1 MDNLSQFFIMK
12 GCINMKKLTTIILC
26 IVLMIFFTSCNS
38 SQSTQSS
45 NKAPAAA
52 KTITDTSGAKVEIP
66 AKINKIADSWKAH
79 NEVLSVLG
87 AGDKIVATVLSKKSM
102 PWLYKVNPTMDKAV
116 TTFGANFNTEDL
128 MKNKPDIVFVS
139 SGDANANKISSLGIP
154 VVQLNFTTFDTM
166 KKCISLTGEILGE
179 DATKRADKYN
189 NYLDD
194 KVKMVK
200 DITSKIP
207 DAQKPKVLHV
217 ESLSPI
223 GVDGSKTIINE
234 WIEAAGGVNAAK
246 DVTGNMKEVSIEQVM
261 QWNPDIIIFGA
272 NGASGKVNPVS
283 TLLNDPNWQKIA
295 AVKNGKVYQNP
306 TGAFLWDRY
315 SCEEA
320 LQVQWAAKTIHPDKF
335 KDLDIAA
342 ETKNFYKTFL
352 NYDLTSEDV
361 DKILKAQPPTQ

>member
-1 MDNLSQFFIMK
+1 MK
-12 GCINMKKLTTIILC
+12 GCIKMKKLTTIILC
-26 IVLMIFFTSCNS
+26 IFLMAFFTSCN
-38 SQSTQSS
+38 STQSS
-45 NKAPAAA
+45 NKAPAKL
-52 KTITDTSGAKVEIP
+52 KTITDSSGAKVEIP
-66 AKINKIADSWKAH
+66 TKINKIADSWKAH
-79 NEVLSVLG
+79 NEVLTVLG
-87 AGDKIVATVLSKKSM
+87 AGGKIVGTVLSKKSM
-102 PWLYKVNPTMDKAV
+102 PWLYKVNPAMEKAV

-139 SGDANANKISSLGIP
+139 SGDVNANKISSLGIP
-154 VVQLNFTTFDTM
+154 VVQLQFTTFDTM

-179 DATKRADKYN
+179 DATKRADAYN
-189 NYLDD
+189 KYLDE

-207 DAQKPKVLHV
+207 DTEKPKVLHV

-246 DVTGNMKEVSIEQVM
+246 DVTGNMKEVSIEQVIK
-261 QWNPDIIIFGA
+261 WNPDIIIFGA
-272 NGASGKVNPVS
+272 NGSSGKVNSVNK
-283 TLLNDPNWQKIA
+283 LLNDPNWQKIA
-295 AVKNGKVYQNP
+295 AVKNGRVYQNP

-320 LQVQWAAKTIHPDKF
+320 LQVQWAAKTIYPDKF

-342 ETKNFYKTFL
+342 ETKYFYKTFL
-352 NYDLTSEDV
+352 NYDLTNEDV
-361 DKILKAQPPTQ
+361 DNILKAQPPTQ

>member
-1 MDNLSQFFIMK
+1 MVS
-12 GCINMKKLTTIILC
+12 
-26 IVLMIFFTSCNS
+26 FTSCNS
-38 SQSTQSS
+38 SQSTNSS
-45 NKAPAAA
+45 NVTEETNS
-52 KTITDTSGAKVEIP
+52 KTITDMSGAKVKVP
-66 AKINKIADSWKAH
+66 TKINKIADSWKAH

-87 AGDKIVATVLSKKSM
+87 DGDKIVATVLSKRAT
-102 PWLYKVNPTMDKAV
+102 PWLYKVNPTMGEAV

-128 MKNKPDIVFVS
+128 MKNKPDVMFVS

-166 KKCISLTGEILGE
+166 KRCISLTGEILGE
-179 DATKRADKYN
+179 DAKKRADKYN
-189 NYLDD
+189 KYLDD

-207 DAQKPKVLHV
+207 DSEKPKVLHV

-223 GVDGSKTIINE
+223 AVDGSKTIINE

-246 DVTGNMKEVSIEQVM
+246 DVTGNMKEVSLEQIM
-261 QWNPDIIIFGA
+261 QWNPDIIIFGGDGS
-272 NGASGKVNPVS
+272 NGKVTSVNN
-283 TLLNDPNWQKIA
+283 LLNDLNWQKIA

-306 TGAFLWDRY
+306 AGAYLWDRY

-342 ETKNFYKTFL
+342 ETKSFYKTFL
-352 NYDLTSEDV
+352 NYDLTNEDV

>member
-1 MDNLSQFFIMK
+1 
-12 GCINMKKLTTIILC
+12 MKKITTIILC
-26 IVLMIFFTSCNS
+26 IFLMIFFTACNS

-45 NKAPAAA
+45 NKSSSTQETSSKT
-52 KTITDTSGAKVEIP
+52 KTITDTSGAKVQVP
-66 AKINKIADSWKAH
+66 TKINKVADSWKAH

-87 AGDKIVATVLSKKSM
+87 AGDKIVETVLSEKSM
-102 PWLYKVNPTMDKAV
+102 PWLYKVNPAMKKAV

-166 KKCISLTGEILGE
+166 KKCVSLTGEILGG
-179 DATKRADKYN
+179 DAAKRADKYN
-189 NYLDD
+189 KYLDD

-200 DITSKIP
+200 DVTSKIP
-207 DAQKPKVLHV
+207 DSERPKVLHV

-246 DVTGNMKEVSIEQVM
+246 DVTGNMKEVSLEQII

-272 NGASGKVNPVS
+272 NGASGKVNS
-283 TLLNDPNWQKIA
+283 IDKLINDPNWQKIS

-352 NYDLTSEDV
+352 NYNLTNEEV
-361 DKILKAQPPTQ
+361 DKILKAQSPAK

>member
-1 MDNLSQFFIMK
+1 
-12 GCINMKKLTTIILC
+12 MKKLTTIILC
-26 IVLMIFFTSCNS
+26 IVLMVFFTSCNS

-45 NKAPAAA
+45 NKAPAAGEINSKL

-66 AKINKIADSWKAH
+66 TKINKIADSWKAH

-87 AGDKIVATVLSKKSM
+87 AGDKIAATVLSKKSM
-102 PWLYKVNPTMDKAV
+102 PWLYKVNPAMEKAV

-128 MKNKPDIVFVS
+128 MKNKPDVVFVS

-166 KKCISLTGEILGE
+166 KKCVSLTGEILGE

-189 NYLDD
+189 KYLDD

-200 DITSKIP
+200 DVTSKIP
-207 DAQKPKVLHV
+207 GNEKPKVLHV

-234 WIEAAGGVNAAK
+234 WIETAGGVNAAK
-246 DVTGNMKEVSIEQVM
+246 DVTGNMKEVSLEQVM

-272 NGASGKVNPVS
+272 NGSSGKVNPVS
-283 TLLNDPNWQKIA
+283 NLLNDPNWQKIA
-295 AVKNGKVYQNP
+295 AVKNGRVYQNP
-306 TGAFLWDRY
+306 VGAFLWDRY

-352 NYDLTSEDV
+352 NYDLTNEDV

>member
-1 MDNLSQFFIMK
+1 
-12 GCINMKKLTTIILC
+12 MKKLTSIILC
-26 IVLMIFFTSCNS
+26 IFLIVFFTSCNS
-38 SQSTQSS
+38 SQGTQSS
-45 NKAPAAA
+45 SNAPASGETKS
-52 KTITDTSGAKVEIP
+52 KTITDTSGAKVQIP
-66 AKINKIADSWKAH
+66 TKINKIADSWKAH

-87 AGDKIVATVLSKKSM
+87 AGDKIVATVLSKKSI
-102 PWLYKVNPTMDKAV
+102 PWLYKVNPAMEKAV

-128 MKNKPDIVFVS
+128 MKNKPDVVFVS
-139 SGDANANKISSLGIP
+139 SGDVNANKISSLGIP

-189 NYLDD
+189 KYLDD

-223 GVDGSKTIINE
+223 GVDGSKTIISE
-234 WIEAAGGVNAAK
+234 WIEVAGGVNAAK
-246 DVTGNMKEVSIEQVM
+246 DITGYMKEVSLEQVM
-261 QWNPDIIIFGA
+261 QWNPDIIILGA
-272 NGASGKVNPVS
+272 NGASGKVNPIND
-283 TLLNDPNWQKIA
+283 LLNDPNWQKVA

-306 TGAFLWDRY
+306 VGAFLWDRY

-320 LQVQWAAKTIHPDKF
+320 LQVQWAAKIIYPDKF
-335 KDLDIAA
+335 KDLDIVA